1 MKRILIITNDSYDY
15 IKIFINHTVKYAKGF
30 IQLGHGFRSFSYNG
44 LLKEIS
50 LFKNKRIKKKF
61 TKIKLTY
68 NCKILTRL
76 ILALSLLPQ
85 LFPVTIRSSF

>member
-15 IKIFINHTVKYAKGF
+15 IKIFINQTVKYAKGF

-50 LFKNKRIKKKF
+50 SFKNKRIKKKF
-61 TKIKLTY
+61 YKNKADLELQNTNSPDFGTFFIT
-68 NCKILTRL
+68 
-76 ILALSLLPQ
+76 
-85 LFPVTIRSSF
+85 